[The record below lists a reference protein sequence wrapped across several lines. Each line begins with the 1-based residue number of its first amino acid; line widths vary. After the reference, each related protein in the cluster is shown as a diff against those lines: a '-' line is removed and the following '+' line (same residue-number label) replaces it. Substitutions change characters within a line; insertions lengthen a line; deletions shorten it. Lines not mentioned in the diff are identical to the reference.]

1 MYMSSL
7 SPACLEALAARHHEA
22 ALLLHGKAGPPLIC
36 SCGHRRG
43 KVAYRRKVFT
53 PNYCLTSTRLQQK
66 RKVDSGSGGDSEE
79 EDDDDSGGFGGG
91 WNGGNSGGGD
101 DGPGDDG
108 GRGSGIPFLWQAFL
122 AMTVMEVCQPPCASA
137 LIHHWCCEAAADQ
150 SCLDV
155 SLHRGEQAHC
165 QCRLCQG
172 GLPYVA
178 CRFMVHPVAWLPITC
193 TYHTALSSQG
203 C

>member
-1 MYMSSL
+1 M
-7 SPACLEALAARHHEA
+7 
-22 ALLLHGKAGPPLIC
+22 
-36 SCGHRRG
+36 
-43 KVAYRRKVFT
+43 AYRRKVFT

-122 AMTVMEVCQPPCASA
+122 AMTFMEVCWPPCVSA
-137 LIHHWCCEAAADQ
+137 CIQH
-150 SCLDV
+150 
-155 SLHRGEQAHC
+155 
-165 QCRLCQG
+165 
-172 GLPYVA
+172 
-178 CRFMVHPVAWLPITC
+178 
-193 TYHTALSSQG
+193 
-203 C
+203 